1 MSKAYIACDRCKSR
15 KKKCTGETPKCGLC
29 SAQGADCHYA
39 PERKFRGAAKNS
51 GFGKWREQITNASE
65 LHSQDP
71 SNPTLLPV
79 DNVPSLFNKTYNI
92 SGNYDQ
98 STSEVL
104 PIALHKKPE
113 NHNQTWALTTPTG
126 DNTDSSGQLDPQTSH
141 SVSLISNRFVSKL
154 PSFLSPSNYGQQ
166 LQSIQKQVQLAQ
178 AEDRP
183 TPLFA
188 SHISVRLIQNSF
200 SDIYSPEKVIIPLSQ
215 LVELFLDVE
224 GGASSDHVSRDPDAK
239 AKWAI
244 LNASLALATKAK
256 MAPGDHSASAIGGIA
271 FAYHQNALR
280 VLEDLLLA
288 PPSVWCV
295 RALLMMATAT
305 GQLESGMTSPLVL
318 ATNAIKMLRVLI
330 HQDTGLYLNNNTSS
344 NRELLK
350 DIDHLYTV
358 ARRFTSH
365 RQDTASQMI
374 A

>member
-1 MSKAYIACDRCKSR
+1 MSKVYIACDWCKSR
-15 KKKCTGETPKCGLC
+15 KKKYMGEIPKCGLC
-29 SAQGADCHYA
+29 LAQGAECHYA

-51 GFGKWREQITNASE
+51 SFGKWREQITNASE
-65 LHSQDP
+65 LYSQDLR
-71 SNPTLLPV
+71 SPTLLPI
-79 DNVPSLFNKTYNI
+79 DNVPLLFNETYNF
-92 SGNYDQ
+92 SGNYNQ

-126 DNTDSSGQLDPQTSH
+126 DNTDSSGQLDLQKSPL
-141 SVSLISNRFVSKL
+141 VSLISNRFVSKL

-188 SHISVRLIQNSF
+188 SHISVRLIKNSF
-200 SDIYSPEKVIIPLSQ
+200 SDIYSSEKVIIPLSQ

-244 LNASLALATKAK
+244 LNASVALAIKAK

-295 RALLMMATAT
+295 RALLMIATAAS
-305 GQLESGMTSPLVL
+305 QLEPGITSTLVL
-318 ATNAIKMLRVLI
+318 ATNAIKMLQILI
-330 HQDTGLYLNNNTSS
+330 HQDSGLYLDNNTSS

-350 DIDHLYTV
+350 DIDYLYTV
-358 ARRFTSH
+358 ARCFMSH
-365 RQDTASQMI
+365 
-374 A
+374 